1 MKRFI
6 GIGLISAL
14 VILSG
19 CSSSGNERVEKE
31 TASTVSQKIIDG
43 QTTKEQIKQYY
54 GDPDNVEFK
63 TKDQEVWTYEFSK
76 TRMPMFVSTP
86 FQQVYKTNKKT
97 ITIYFEKNIVVNHA
111 FSSANSE
118 KKEFHL

>member
-6 GIGLISAL
+6 GISLISAL
-14 VILSG
+14 VILPS
-19 CSSSGNERVEKE
+19 CSSSGNQRVAKE
-31 TASTVSQKIIDG
+31 TEASVSQKIIDG
-43 QTTKEQIKQYY
+43 QTTKQQIKEYY
-54 GDPDNVEFK
+54 GDPESVEFK

-76 TRMPMFVSTP
+76 TKIPMFVSTP
-86 FQQVYKTNKKT
+86 FQQVYRTNKKT

-118 KKEFHL
+118 RKDFHL